1 MAQEATDRALKAG
14 KNASEKAREAA
25 GETVEKAM
33 GDGNEASKKI
43 QEAARESVEKAA
55 DSIKKLLPFGNKE
68 KK

>member
-1 MAQEATDRALKAG
+1 MRVK
-14 KNASEKAREAA
+14 KP